1 MLTPFAAVGPPQV
14 IIPGRPATLLG
25 DTSSGEMP
33 LTYSW
38 TQLPGSPTVTLS
50 DNNTVTAHSPRFTTP
65 TTVNVFEFSLVVTDR
80 FGRSSTN
87 LAVARVAVGST
98 PLARFTPDGGVF
110 FGGQTITFQS
120 QSIDDGGLA
129 LRYEWT
135 SSGSVSSVVADG
147 GPTAYVTFAPVT
159 FMAPDELGTVDL
171 RVTNSIGS
179 TSAPFSRTFVV
190 RGGNPNNWSIDA
202 GNTMTIAVTAPPL
215 LYTLFGSVAPVTAS
229 PLVSWNCAPSL
240 PLISL
245 NSLTPQFVAPVISG
259 PTRTF
264 ACSMTAIGA
273 PPLSPT
279 MLTTNVAVIMRDAI
293 DPELLSTGIKNGRM
307 SPFGSVLRLSEP
319 IDSEATVSGGCTPT
333 TSMPPRLEAWG
344 SNALVAPRGRLPTG
358 ALCSFTSSITDKATP
373 PRTTAALQLTG
384 PASVLVEPEWVGP
397 WVSSA
402 DFEDPRPVVASMGP
416 FPKDELARWN
426 PPLPAVQAFEV
437 VGREG
442 TNFIHSLELDPLA
455 PDAGCGAACSLSFQ
469 SQPMPQLT
477 AGLNPPNGNRVFFA
491 GGSLFVSLEAGDG
504 GLHGELVT
512 QRDRAGVWQPPT
524 RMTGAAFQVKDAWS
538 QIRVDGG
545 TAVLQS
551 WDTVGNAFVSNTVLT
566 NTLVEPTT
574 ATGSIDYLTLVS
586 GPTRSLTV
594 FQRVGINWVAQTN
607 TPAITNVVRVAAG
620 EAAPPNCASCGPD
633 LPYVIVERSTSPQL
647 QVLRIDDFPSTTTVV
662 TANTQGWSF
671 AVRGGMMVLAYSLN
685 GDVRL
690 AVAPYISGG
699 GVVFSDFGGPP
710 RPGFPSPPVPLD
722 LDVLCEAAYPS
733 FAFIEDA
740 LVITWQERCAPET
753 RWKIAARVIR

>member
-14 IIPGRPATLLG
+14 VIPGRPATLLG

-87 LAVARVAVGST
+87 TAIARVAVGST
-98 PLARFTPDGGVF
+98 PLARFIPDGGLYL
-110 FGGQTITFQS
+110 GGQTVTFQS
-120 QSIDDGGLA
+120 QSTDDGGLA
-129 LRYEWT
+129 LRYDWT
-135 SSGSVSSVVADG
+135 GSGFISAVVADG

-171 RVTNSIGS
+171 RVTNSIGVV
-179 TSAPFSRTFVV
+179 SAPFSRTFVV

-202 GNTMTIAVTAPPL
+202 GTIMTIAVTAPPQ
-215 LYTLFGSVAPVTAS
+215 LYTLFGSVTPATAAPV
-229 PLVSWNCAPSL
+229 VSWSCNPPL
-240 PLISL
+240 PLTNT
-245 NSLTPQFVAPVISG
+245 NSLAPQFIAPVISG

-264 ACSMTAIGA
+264 TCSMTAIGM

-279 MLTTNVAVIMRDAI
+279 MLTTNVAVTLRDAI
-293 DPELLSTGIKNGRM
+293 DPVLLSTSIKNGRM
-307 SPFGSVLRLSEP
+307 SPFGSVVRFSEP
-319 IDSEATVSGGCTPT
+319 IDSEPNTSGGCSPII
-333 TSMPPRLEAWG
+333 SMPPRLEAWG
-344 SNALVAPRGRLPTG
+344 SNALVAPRGRLPIG
-358 ALCSFTSSITDKATP
+358 ALCSFSSAITDKATP
-373 PRTTAALQLTG
+373 QRTTLAVQLTG
-384 PASVLVEPEWVGP
+384 PASVLIEPEWVGP

-402 DFEDPRPVVASMGP
+402 DFDDPRPVIATMGP

-426 PPLPAVQAFEV
+426 PPQPAVQAFEV

-442 TNFIHSLELDPLA
+442 TNFIHSLELDPLV
-455 PDAGCGAACSLSFQ
+455 PDAGCGAACSLAFQ
-469 SQPMPQLT
+469 TQAMPQLT
-477 AGLNPPNGNRVFFA
+477 AGLNAPTGNRAFFA

-504 GLHGELVT
+504 GPQGELVT
-512 QRDRAGVWQPPT
+512 QRNLAGVWQAPT
-524 RMTGAAFQVKDAWS
+524 RSTGAPFQLKDTWG

-545 TAVLQS
+545 TAVLQT
-551 WDTVGNAFVSNTVLT
+551 WDAAGNGFVGNALLSNSFVDVAA
-566 NTLVEPTT
+566 
-574 ATGSIDYLTLVS
+574 ATGSLNYLTVVN

-594 FQRVGINWVAQTN
+594 LQRVGTTWVPQTN
-607 TPAITNVVRVAAG
+607 TPAVTNVLRVAAG
-620 EAAPPNCASCGPD
+620 EAAPPTCASCGPD
-633 LPYVIVERSTSPQL
+633 LPYVVIERSTSPQL
-647 QVLRIDDFPSTTTVV
+647 QVLRIDDSPSTTTLVG
-662 TANTQGWSF
+662 ANAQGWAF
-671 AVRGGMMVLAYSLN
+671 AIRGGMLVFAFSLN

-690 AVAPYISGG
+690 SVAPYLSGSP
-699 GVVFSDFGGPP
+699 VVFSDFGGPP
-710 RPGFPSPPVPLD
+710 RPGFTTPPVPLD
-722 LDVLCEAAYPS
+722 LDVLCEAAYPN

-740 LVITWQERCAPET
+740 LVVTWQERCAPET